1 MPYGR
6 KEGSVVH
13 LLLTI
18 LVAILAYW
26 LLVPLAGLP
35 VVVGAVAAILV
46 LLGGLGGAGGY
57 GAGTRSWRWR

>member
-1 MPYGR
+1 M
-6 KEGSVVH
+6 VH

-18 LVAILAYW
+18 LVAILGYW
-26 LLVPLAGLP
+26 LSVPLAGLP